1 MWEVP
6 VTDETI
12 TEEERA
18 EREWRVQQAVHNG
31 EMEGLHVSAATLA
44 DADEYVAGRI
54 DSDELVARARARYG
68 LA

>member
-1 MWEVP
+1 M
-6 VTDETI
+6 TSETI
-12 TEEERA
+12 TEEESA

-44 DADEYVAGRI
+44 DASEYVAGRI